1 MAIGDFN
8 AILSSDDK
16 KEVISQVTDVTGWLH
31 HQNFSDFVKENWSF
45 DGNMTNAIVGF
56 TDKLKSCNK
65 CVYGHINQRK
75 RQLMHKLAK
84 TQLALDLSSFKSL
97 FHQEI
102 LIREEL
108 DNVLHHEEMLWKQKS
123 RCEWLTL
130 GDRNTS
136 YFHRRTVQRRNFN
149 KITALRDTD
158 GDWIFDPE
166 ILKTEAVRFFQKL
179 YGENPGLLGT
189 MPSSAFPILNTED
202 ADFLERN
209 VTNEE
214 IKVTLFNMTPLK
226 APGSDGF

>member
-1 MAIGDFN
+1 MRRKALWNDLSRSIPIREDPWMAIGDFN

-16 KEVISQVTDVTGWLH
+16 KEVISQVTD
-31 HQNFSDFVKENWSF
+31 
-45 DGNMTNAIVGF
+45 
-56 TDKLKSCNK
+56 
-65 CVYGHINQRK
+65 
-75 RQLMHKLAK
+75 
-84 TQLALDLSSFKSL
+84 
-97 FHQEI
+97 EI
-102 LIREEL
+102 LIRKEL
-108 DNVLHHEEMLWKQKS
+108 ENVLHHEEMLWKQKS

-189 MPSSAFPILNTED
+189 MPSSAFPILSTED
-202 ADFLERN
+202 ADFLGRN

-214 IKVTLFNMTPLK
+214 IKVTLFNMAPLK
-226 APGSDGF
+226 ALGSDGF